1 MVIQLFF
8 AAGAPGHVQPI
19 GRPCSTWL
27 YYAMKDV
34 SDVGVKLGQNNR
46 ILDCDW
52 PVSATHCQ
60 EHMGC

>member
-1 MVIQLFF
+1 
-8 AAGAPGHVQPI
+8 
-19 GRPCSTWL
+19 
-27 YYAMKDV
+27 MKDV